1 MHRDIKSSNVMLS
14 PKEPG
19 GYVAKI
25 IDLGLAKAVEE
36 LPKEAALSNA
46 KDPQNRPQDPSEV
59 QVTVERT
66 MQALDHRPLFSGLPL
81 PSVLRGNV
89 VILSIVAGLAAV
101 IAAFLSCLGL
111 VEAFLGDKEDAIRKG
126 REAVEMPPSMEGTCL
141 GSFLRLNLAAIYA
154 WSGETDNAIDVLA
167 GMMGKPVGPRYGEL
181 KFNPIWDPIRD
192 HPRFQKLLE
201 DIYPK

>member
-1 MHRDIKSSNVMLS
+1 LGARLALDITGHIAAGLAAIHKEHLVHRDIKSSNVMLS
-14 PKEPG
+14 QKEPG

-89 VILSIVAGLAAV
+89 VILSIV
-101 IAAFLSCLGL
+101 
-111 VEAFLGDKEDAIRKG
+111 DDWR
-126 REAVEMPPSMEGTCL
+126 
-141 GSFLRLNLAAIYA
+141 
-154 WSGETDNAIDVLA
+154 
-167 GMMGKPVGPRYGEL
+167 
-181 KFNPIWDPIRD
+181 
-192 HPRFQKLLE
+192 
-201 DIYPK
+201 